1 MVWPLVPPSP
11 IADMLLT
18 RHDMMLRLLLPACR
32 GVAGG
37 AFAVKRMFADCSEVA
52 EHGASLQRLVRLA
65 GAWRQLVHPQLV
77 IVHGL
82 MVFPV
87 VGSSLHVGIVSDW
100 VSGGTLKQVHSSV
113 VVWLCYWVLDLTLL
127 PRAVCTS
134 GCCRRFGNS
143 RGVMSVPSLAILPLA
158 WCTSTAQRLYMA
170 P

>member
-1 MVWPLVPPSP
+1 
-11 IADMLLT
+11 MLLT

-113 VVWLCYWVLDLTLL
+113 VVWLYFGYSTLPYCL
-127 PRAVCTS
+127 ALCAPVAAVAASATH
-134 GCCRRFGNS
+134 
-143 RGVMSVPSLAILPLA
+143 VA
-158 WCTSTAQRLYMA
+158 
-170 P
+170 